1 MKGFI
6 EIKKQKAGRTN
17 YSDNEIRVAY
27 KKIFKKLKKGSSL
40 KNYDLVI
47 TIGYNVIC
55 ELINHDLEKLIDL
68 RARVFKNQDNER
80 VFWIELHNDYEKDN
94 FVLGR
99 VTKGS

>member
-1 MKGFI
+1 MF
-6 EIKKQKAGRTN
+6 RN
-17 YSDNEIRVAY
+17 LR
-27 KKIFKKLKKGSSL
+27 
-40 KNYDLVI
+40 
-47 TIGYNVIC
+47 IGYNVIC

-99 VTKGS
+99 VTKGSEKCPRKINFRQEIIVPGYEKSRAVKYEYKEGGVLIFL